1 MCNFFVQDIHL
12 IPSDFDKPE
21 KKPFYDFFK
30 SAKKQSLQPGWA
42 WLELSI
48 LILAHFHPEM

>member
-1 MCNFFVQDIHL
+1 L